1 MSFDVKSLFIP
12 MPLEKTIN
20 IVLKRIYLSKEI
32 ETILTKNEMKIILIL
47 CTRNVHFTL
56 NNEIYIQNDGVAMG
70 SPLGPILAGIL
81 MVELEN
87 TLVPKLKQYIKNVHD
102 TFAYVK
108 NSSTEYVLSV
118 LETFH
123 CNIKFTYEKE
133 VSNTLPFL
141 DVSFIRN
148 LDHIHT
154 TVLEQKQTLI
164 YIYIGMHLHL
174 YLGNVERS
182 ELWSIQPILSAPT
195 IIICSKN

>member
-32 ETILTKNEMKIILIL
+32 ETILTKNEMKTIWIL

-70 SPLGPILAGIL
+70 SPLGSILAGIL

-108 NSSTEYVLSV
+108 NSSTE
-118 LETFH
+118 
-123 CNIKFTYEKE
+123 C
-133 VSNTLPFL
+133 
-141 DVSFIRN
+141 FIRVRN
-148 LDHIHT
+148 ISL
-154 TVLEQKQTLI
+154 
-164 YIYIGMHLHL
+164 
-174 YLGNVERS
+174 
-182 ELWSIQPILSAPT
+182 
-195 IIICSKN
+195 

>member
-1 MSFDVKSLFIP
+1 MSFDVKSLFTP
-12 MPLEKTIN
+12 VLLEKTIDT
-20 IVLKRIYLSKEI
+20 VLERIYLSKEI
-32 ETILTKNEMKIILIL
+32 ETILTKNEMKTILIL

-70 SPLGPILAGIL
+70 SPRGPILAGIL

-123 CNIKFTYEKE
+123 CTVKFTYEKE

-148 LDHIHT
+148 SDHIHT
-154 TVLEQKQTLI
+154 TVYRTEKNDD
-164 YIYIGMHLHL
+164 L
-174 YLGNVERS
+174 YLHWHAFAFIFWKCGTLRTLVNT
-182 ELWSIQPILSAPT
+182 AY
-195 IIICSKN
+195 IICSDNNY